1 MVIREF
7 AVSGLQSV
15 QLASLSP
22 VSIPTLGTGPTVL
35 GLRGPVCTHI
45 WRIQR
50 NTKTY
55 TTQ

>member
-15 QLASLSP
+15 QFASLSP

-35 GLRGPVCTHI
+35 GLRGPVCSHI

-50 NTKTY
+50 NTQTY
-55 TTQ
+55 TVQ